1 MVGKFLF
8 SRFRF
13 RMLVLGEVEGA
24 KICFSLMGWKGV
36 VFFRGEFF
44 DKWELGF
51 GGLRMFFRVTVF
63 FLNFLGIIIS
73 LLSVFFLNMVNLLFF
88 VLFLGILVGV
98 LLNVIFLDSF

>member
-1 MVGKFLF
+1 
-8 SRFRF
+8 
-13 RMLVLGEVEGA
+13 
-24 KICFSLMGWKGV
+24 MGWKGV

-73 LLSVFFLNMVNLLFF
+73 LLLVFFLNMVNLLFF

-98 LLNVIFLDSF
+98 LLNVIFLDLF